1 MTNSPIPGWKSEA
14 SDASFSDPEDFTA
27 PLDSFTRRIRW
38 RNWIEHAAG
47 VLVIAMFANSSVAS
61 VVAGEWLIGLS
72 LALVVVGTIVV
83 MWNLH
88 RRASNLDRLPE
99 EPCLAHLRRQYERQ
113 YIALR
118 AVPVWYIGPLLPGV
132 VLLYAVITTRVAEKT
147 DIVTAIEGMLAP
159 AAVTFGIFAVV
170 IAVNM
175 LAARAL
181 KRKIDE
187 LDALA

>member
-14 SDASFSDPEDFTA
+14 SDASFSDPEDFTTR
-27 PLDSFTRRIRW
+27 LDSFTRRIRW
-38 RNWIEHAAG
+38 RNLIEYAAG
-47 VLVIAMFANSSVAS
+47 VLVLVMFTSSAIASAI
-61 VVAGEWLIGLS
+61 AGEWMIGLS
-72 LALVVVGTIVV
+72 LALVVVGTFVV

-88 RRASNLDRLPE
+88 RRASNVERLPE

-113 YIALR
+113 YVALK

-132 VLLYAVITTRVAEKT
+132 VLLYVVIAARVAEQT
-147 DIVTAIEGMLAP
+147 DLVTAIEGMLAP
-159 AAVTFGIFAVV
+159 ASVTFGIFAVI
-170 IAVNM
+170 IAANM